1 MPVSGSVFIINL
13 AVGVFVMVQLVNVWE
28 IVSSA
33 KCVCT
38 NYRLAELVV
47 VHVVVAV
54 VEDCV

>member
-1 MPVSGSVFIINL
+1 MFIIDL

-38 NYRLAELVV
+38 NYRLAELVDLFL
-47 VHVVVAV
+47 AAK
-54 VEDCV
+54 VEAPNNTS